1 MGSWRA
7 KAELVFKKKRGTW
20 WYGRIPHYNLV
31 SFSVGSLNHANVK
44 RNPNHT
50 PGFVS
55 LLVLSWKLWIPLC
68 LPVAPISS
76 TAIASQQI
84 WVSSIQKL
92 MFLLYLC
99 QVCGKITK
107 CNASSKNWNCIEDS
121 KSAALLKA
129 ASSIV
134 LKDTQQT
141 MPRCAKFS
149 ADNSLGITL

>member
-7 KAELVFKKKRGTW
+7 KAELVFKKKRKGTW

-55 LLVLSWKLWIPLC
+55 LLVLSSKLWIPLC

-107 CNASSKNWNCIEDS
+107 CNASSKNWNCIEDFKIS
-121 KSAALLKA
+121 CSPEGCFLNCFKGHTANH
-129 ASSIV
+129 
-134 LKDTQQT
+134 
-141 MPRCAKFS
+141 AKMC
-149 ADNSLGITL
+149 